1 MLCPRYTI
9 QLSVEERQQIE
20 ALLRA
25 GKTQQRVAKRAAAI
39 LLAEAG
45 MNNQEIAD
53 HLETSR
59 HWVQKWR
66 KRFAHYEAKAPPSE
80 KEVGPPVRLP
90 ALDDLPRSG
99 RPPVFSPSGP
109 SRSGERGLSG
119 RAGAGLQWVVALQR
133 ARPGEVDGQ
142 ARRSHHD
149 ESGDGSAHVDRDGA
163 ESASGALLADTHRPG
178 V

>member
-1 MLCPRYTI
+1 MLRPQYAV

-39 LLAEAG
+39 LLADAG
-45 MNNQEIAD
+45 RNNQAIAE

-59 HWVQKWR
+59 NWVQKWR
-66 KRFAHYEAKAPPSE
+66 KRFAQYAVKTPPPGQDAGL
-80 KEVGPPVRLP
+80 VVRLP
-90 ALDDLPRSG
+90 ALEDLSRSG

-109 SRSGERGLSG
+109 PRGGKRSLSG
-119 RAGAGLQWVVALQR
+119 GTGAGLQRVLALQR
-133 ARPGEVDGQ
+133 ARPGAVDGR

-149 ESGDGSAHVDRDGA
+149 ESRDGPADFDRDGA
-163 ESASGALLADTHRPG
+163 EAASGALLADAHRPG